1 MDFGSKIVEMAPD
14 LMWLTMRSMADMAC
28 IIREMARCRALLEI
42 DSATEPKRSEA
53 FVKATA
59 LLIAMADDFLKR
71 LEIEIVYLRANGD
84 DAAGRRRGLPDA
96 ARQFCERVRL
106 EFRVS
111 S

>member
-1 MDFGSKIVEMAPD
+1 MNFGSKIVEMAPEI
-14 LMWLTMRSMADMAC
+14 LWHAMRSMTDMAC

-71 LEIEIVYLRANGD
+71 LEIEIIYLHANGD
-84 DAAGRRRGLPDA
+84 DGRRRGLPDA
-96 ARQFCERVRL
+96 ARHFCEIVRL
-106 EFRVS
+106 EFRAS